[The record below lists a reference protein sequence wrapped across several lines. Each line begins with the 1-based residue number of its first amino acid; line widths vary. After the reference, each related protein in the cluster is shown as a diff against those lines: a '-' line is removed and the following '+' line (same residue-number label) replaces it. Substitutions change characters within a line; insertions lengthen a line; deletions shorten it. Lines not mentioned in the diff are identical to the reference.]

1 MGKLPKEWSVN
12 KQMEK
17 TIDQDFRDRPENID
31 ATGQRKW
38 ISAKQPKGKWY
49 TRRNFVGYTL
59 LTFLVVAPFLQIKGH
74 PFMLLDIL
82 NRKFFLFGQMVFA
95 EDTYILALV
104 MAVTVISIVLF
115 TVVFGRVW
123 CGWACPQTLF
133 LELVYRK
140 IEFLFDGNGRKG
152 KRKHA
157 TEDNPKILSLLK
169 HLIYLLITIFF
180 TNVFLM
186 WFIGPGQLWKI
197 ISEPIYDH
205 LTGFMVMIALS
216 LFYYWIY
223 SSFREQVCTLFC
235 PYGRMQGVLLDNNSI
250 SVIYDYKRGEPR
262 NPKVN
267 AGGDCINCR
276 QCVAV
281 CPTGIDIRNGSQL
294 ECIHCAACIDECN
307 TVMKKIGKPYNLIRY
322 DSFQG
327 IENGRRSLLNPRSIA
342 YIAVLVVLML
352 LLAFTAGRRATIDV
366 TVWRAQG
373 TLYQQLD
380 QDTYSNIYQVMFLN
394 KGSEALELTP
404 RLLDFPSGEVNIADN
419 KVLLPPNGKLNEAM
433 IIKMKK
439 RALTGKETEIRIGL
453 YAGGQLKETITT
465 NFLAP

>member
-1 MGKLPKEWSVN
+1 MK
-12 KQMEK
+12 K
-17 TIDQDFRDRPENID
+17 TGDQDFRDRPENID
-31 ATGQRKW
+31 ASGQRKW
-38 ISAKQPKGKWY
+38 IRAKQPDGKWY
-49 TRRNFVGYTL
+49 RRRNIVGYTL
-59 LTFLVVAPFLQIKGH
+59 IIFLILAPFLTVGDH

-82 NRKFFLFGQMVFA
+82 NRKFFIFGLTVFA
-95 EDTYILALV
+95 EDTYIMALV
-104 MAVTVISIVLF
+104 MAAAVIFIVLF

-140 IEFLFDGNGRKG
+140 IEFLIDGNGRPG
-152 KRKHA
+152 KKKSE
-157 TEDNPKILSLLK
+157 TPSSLKFRSILK
-169 HLIYLLITIFF
+169 HSIYLAVSLFF

-186 WFIGPGQLWKI
+186 WIIGPGQLYKI
-197 ISEPIYDH
+197 VNEPVSKHIA
-205 LTGFMVMIALS
+205 GFSAMMALS

-250 SVIYDYKRGEPR
+250 AVIYDYKRGEPR

-267 AGGDCINCR
+267 EGGDCINCR

-307 TVMKKIGKPYNLIRY
+307 TVMRKINKPGNLIRY

-327 IENGRRSLLNPRSIA
+327 IESGRRSLVNTRSVA
-342 YIAVLVVLML
+342 YSLVLVAL
-352 LLAFTAGRRATIDV
+352 LIALIFTVGNRTTIDV
-366 TVWRAQG
+366 TLWRAQG

-380 QDTYSNIYQVMFLN
+380 IDTYSNIYQVMFLN
-394 KGSEALELTP
+394 KGNETLELTP
-404 RLLDFPSGEVNIADN
+404 RLIDCPGGELSIAGGKVN
-419 KVLLPPNGKLNEAM
+419 LPPNGKMKEAL
-433 IIKMKK
+433 IVKMKK
-439 RALTGKETEIRIGL
+439 SALTGKETTVKIGL
-453 YAGGQLKETITT
+453 YSGDQLKETITT
-465 NFLAP
+465 NFLGP

>member
-1 MGKLPKEWSVN
+1 
-12 KQMEK
+12 MEK
-17 TIDQDFRDRPENID
+17 PIGQDFRDRPNNID
-31 ATGQRKW
+31 ASGQRKW
-38 ISAKQPKGKWY
+38 IKARKPKGKWY
-49 TRRNFVGYTL
+49 TRRNIVGYTL
-59 LTFLVVAPFLQIKGH
+59 LTFLIVAPFFKVDGH

-95 EDTYILALV
+95 EDTYILALA
-104 MAVTVISIVLF
+104 MAVAVVSIVLF

-152 KRKHA
+152 KKKTENTDTLKLRK
-157 TEDNPKILSLLK
+157 LLK
-169 HLIYLLITIFF
+169 HTIYFLVSIFF
-180 TNVFLM
+180 TNVFLL
-186 WFIGPGQLWKI
+186 WFTGPEQLFGI
-197 ISEPIYDH
+197 ISGPIREH
-205 LTGFMVMIALS
+205 LAGFSIMIALS
-216 LFYYWIY
+216 FFYYWIY

-262 NPKVN
+262 NTKVDE
-267 AGGDCINCR
+267 GGDCINCR
-276 QCVAV
+276 RCVAV
-281 CPTGIDIRNGSQL
+281 CPTGIDIRDGSQL

-307 TVMKKIGKPYNLIRY
+307 TVMKKIKKPFNLIRY

-327 IENGRRSLLNPRSIA
+327 VETGKRSLLNPRSVA
-342 YIAVLVVLML
+342 YIAVLVVLMVI
-352 LLAFTAGRRATIDV
+352 LAFTAGRRTTIDV
-366 TVWRAQG
+366 TLWRAQG

-380 QDTYSNIYQVMFLN
+380 SETYSNIYQIMFLN
-394 KGSEALELTP
+394 KGSEPLELTP
-404 RLLDFPSGEVNIADN
+404 HLLDFPDGEVSIANN
-419 KVLLPPNGKLNEAM
+419 KVLLPPDGKLKEAM

-439 RALTGKETEIRIGL
+439 RSLKGKETEIRIGL
-453 YAGGQLKETITT
+453 YAGDQLKETITT

>member
-1 MGKLPKEWSVN
+1 
-12 KQMEK
+12 MEK
-17 TIDQDFRDRPENID
+17 PNDQDFRDRPNNID
-31 ATGQRKW
+31 ASGQRKW
-38 ISAKQPKGKWY
+38 IRAKQPKGKWY
-49 TRRNFVGYTL
+49 LRRNIVGYTL
-59 LTFLVVAPFLQIKGH
+59 LSFLIIAPLLKISGH
-74 PFMLLDIL
+74 PFMMLDIL

-104 MAVTVISIVLF
+104 MAVAVISIVLF

-140 IEFLFDGNGRKG
+140 IEFLFEGNGRKG
-152 KRKHA
+152 KKKIETLETLRLRRFLKHA
-157 TEDNPKILSLLK
+157 
-169 HLIYLLITIFF
+169 IYFLTSIFF

-186 WFIGPGQLWKI
+186 WFTSPEQLLQI
-197 ISEPIYDH
+197 ISEPIRDH
-205 LTGFMVMIALS
+205 LAGFMVMIALS

-250 SVIYDYKRGEPR
+250 AVIYDYKRGEPR

-267 AGGDCINCR
+267 EGGDCINCR

-294 ECIHCAACIDECN
+294 ECIHCSACIDECN
-307 TVMKKIGKPYNLIRY
+307 SVMKKIKKPYNLIRY

-327 IENGRRSLLNPRSIA
+327 VETGKRLLLNPRSIA
-342 YIAVLVVLML
+342 YTAVLVLLMF

-366 TVWRAQG
+366 TLWRAQG

-380 QDTYSNIYQVMFLN
+380 PDTYSNIYQIMFLN
-394 KGSEALELTP
+394 KGSEAIELTP
-404 RLLDFPSGEVNIADN
+404 RLLDFPSGEISIAN
-419 KVLLPPNGKLNEAM
+419 GKIVLPPNGKQKEAM

-439 RALTGKETEIRIGL
+439 SFLTGKETQIRIGL
-453 YAGGQLKETITT
+453 YAGELLKETITT

>member
-1 MGKLPKEWSVN
+1 
-12 KQMEK
+12 MEK
-17 TIDQDFRDRPENID
+17 TIDQDFRDRPDNID
-31 ATGQRKW
+31 ASGQRKW
-38 ISAKQPKGKWY
+38 IRAKQPKGKWY
-49 TRRNFVGYTL
+49 LRRNIVGYTFL
-59 LTFLVVAPFLQIKGH
+59 SFLVAAPFLRINGH

-104 MAVTVISIVLF
+104 MAVTVVSIVLF

-123 CGWACPQTLF
+123 CGWACPQTIF

-152 KRKHA
+152 KNKIRSADALKTRNLVKHIIF
-157 TEDNPKILSLLK
+157 ILISV
-169 HLIYLLITIFF
+169 FF
-180 TNVFLM
+180 TNVLLM
-186 WFIGPGQLWKI
+186 WFTGPEQLWKI
-197 ISEPIYDH
+197 ISEPIRDH
-205 LTGFMVMIALS
+205 LTGFLVMIALS

-223 SSFREQVCTLFC
+223 SSFREQVCTFFC

-262 NPKVN
+262 NPK
-267 AGGDCINCR
+267 AHEGGDCINCR
-276 QCVAV
+276 QCISV
-281 CPTGIDIRNGSQL
+281 CPTGIDIRHGSQL

-307 TVMKKIGKPYNLIRY
+307 TVMRKIGKPQNLIRY
-322 DSFQG
+322 DSYQG
-327 IENGRRSLLNPRSIA
+327 VEAGKRSLLNTRSVA
-342 YIAVLVVLML
+342 YTVVLAALML
-352 LLAFTAGRRATIDV
+352 LLAFTAGRRAIIDV

-380 QDTYSNIYQVMFLN
+380 PETYSNIYQIMFLN
-394 KGSEALELTP
+394 KGNEALELTP
-404 RLLDFPSGEVNIADN
+404 RLIGFPSGEVSIAN
-419 KVLLPPNGKLNEAM
+419 GKINLPPDGKMKEAM

-439 RALTGKETEIRIGL
+439 RDLAGKETEIKIGL
-453 YAGGQLKETITT
+453 YAGDQLKETIIT